1 MGHRITDFSIR
12 HPKTVILMALIIT
25 ALSLFRLNH
34 VKVDTDPE
42 NMLDKNEWVR
52 VFHNEVKQDF
62 ALSDMIVLGVVNEGD
77 ANGVFNPATLSK
89 VYRIT
94 EGIKGIEGV
103 VTQDIMALSTVDD
116 IQQGG
121 LGSVRFKY
129 LMDGPVKTGDE
140 ALKIRDRAMANP
152 LLYGTLVSEDGKAL
166 AIYIP
171 IVEKKVANRVSKAV
185 DALIAAEPKGQ
196 EKYYITGLPVAEDTF
211 GIEMFNQMG
220 ISAPLAALVIFLL
233 MLFFFRKLILVIAP
247 MGVAILTIL
256 ITMGTLIATG
266 NTVHIMSSMIPIFLM
281 PIAVVDSVHLLSV
294 FFDRYQIYR
303 DREKTL
309 KVVMRELFTPML
321 YTSLTTLVGFGSLM
335 MAPIPPVKVFGGFV
349 ALGVFVAW
357 LLTVTLIPAYIM
369 LFLPESK
376 LENFGAV
383 IDEKSSKAR
392 SPLAELLIM
401 SGSFTRRRATP
412 ILLVTAIVLGI
423 SIYGITLIRINDN
436 PVKWFVKS
444 HPIRIADTILN
455 KHFGGTYEA
464 YLIFEPPATPQTLH
478 RELEPTIHFLDQ
490 EAQSTEPAMAS
501 IIATLK
507 DRLAAREKGEAA
519 AEKPNPINVLEGLSQ
534 DLDKTTAD
542 VPEDNVALWDEI
554 DTLSAGLEDER
565 TSLNTFKDPATLRY
579 IAKLQKHLA
588 ADPVVGKTNG
598 FTDIIKKVNMEL
610 LGGKTEELR
619 IPDSPAMVAQASL
632 LFQGSHNPD
641 FIWHLVTPDYRRLN
655 LWLQLKSGDNRD
667 MESVVKDTEAYLKNN
682 PPPVPLNHAWAGLTY
697 LNVVW
702 QDRMVRGMLMS
713 LASSYVVV
721 LLMMMFLFRSILWG
735 ILSMIP
741 LTVTISFIYGAS
753 GLIGKDYDMVMA
765 ILSSMTLGMS
775 IDFAIHYIERARE
788 LYNMT
793 HSWPKVSE
801 IMSMAPA
808 RAITRNAIVIAV
820 GFLPLLL
827 SSLTPYKS
835 VGVLLATIMIL
846 SGVGTL
852 LILPALIEKMQKH
865 LFKRIKEDEETA
877 VDIDPVSMTIRVE
890 SEER

>member
-1 MGHRITDFSIR
+1 
-12 HPKTVILMALIIT
+12 
-25 ALSLFRLNH
+25 
-34 VKVDTDPE
+34 
-42 NMLDKNEWVR
+42 
-52 VFHNEVKQDF
+52 
-62 ALSDMIVLGVVNEGD
+62 
-77 ANGVFNPATLSK
+77 
-89 VYRIT
+89 
-94 EGIKGIEGV
+94 
-103 VTQDIMALSTVDD
+103 
-116 IQQGG
+116 
-121 LGSVRFKY
+121 
-129 LMDGPVKTGDE
+129 
-140 ALKIRDRAMANP
+140 
-152 LLYGTLVSEDGKAL
+152 
-166 AIYIP
+166 IP

-185 DALIAAEPKGQ
+185 DALIAAEPKG
-196 EKYYITGLPVAEDTF
+196 EESYFVTGLPMAEDTF
-211 GIEMFNQMG
+211 GIEMFHQMG
-220 ISAPLAALVIFLL
+220 ISAPVAAMVIFLL

-266 NTVHIMSSMIPIFLM
+266 NTVHIMSSMIPLFLM
-281 PIAVVDSVHLLSV
+281 PIAVVNSVHIFSV
-294 FFDRYQIYR
+294 FFDRYQIYK

-309 KVVMRELFTPML
+309 KVVMKELFTPML

-335 MAPIPPVKVFGGFV
+335 TAPIPPVQVFGGFV
-349 ALGVFVAW
+349 AFGVFVAW

>member
-490 EAQSTEPAMAS
+490 ETQSTEPAMAS

-808 RAITRNAIVIAV
+808 RAITRNTIVIAV